1 MSLGKLC
8 SLAQAQAHL
17 NCTGGLFKAVFP
29 SDSSICARGFEVLAQ
44 KKMAEEYNEGEVE
57 EEFSVWKKNTP
68 LLYDLFISQ
77 PLQWPSLTVHWLPSS
92 PQSHFHPS
100 FNIHKLL
107 LATHT
112 AQGDPNFLMLADASL
127 PIDTSQPI
135 VATDPDHLVL
145 PKVEISQ
152 RVAVDGEVNR
162 ARSMPQNPS
171 IVAAKTCNSEVYVF
185 DFNKQHGSEFAPDLR
200 LRGHDKEGYGLS
212 WSPFKSGY
220 LLSGSHDHKICLWDV
235 PAASQES
242 VLDAIHVYE
251 GHESAVE
258 DVSWSMKDENLFGSV
273 GDDCK
278 LVIWDLR
285 TNKPQ
290 QSVKPHENEVNFLSF
305 SPYNEWVLA
314 TASSDTTVG
323 LFDTRKLEIPL
334 HVLSSHSDEVF
345 QVEWDPNHETVLAS
359 SGADRRLMVW
369 DLNRVGDEQIEGD
382 GEGGPPELLF
392 SHGGHKAKISDFSW
406 NINQPWVISSVAEDN
421 SFHVWQM
428 GESIYNDGDDDN
440 MWTASD

>member
-1 MSLGKLC
+1 MQGKKCRGAGRNCLQTFIFSFSNFKMSLGKLC

-145 PKVEISQ
+145 PKVCFFS
-152 RVAVDGEVNR
+152 D
-162 ARSMPQNPS
+162 PS
-171 IVAAKTCNSEVYVF
+171 FCTVTLW
-185 DFNKQHGSEFAPDLR
+185 APTVR
-200 LRGHDKEGYGLS
+200 
-212 WSPFKSGY
+212 WNF
-220 LLSGSHDHKICLWDV
+220 
-235 PAASQES
+235 S
-242 VLDAIHVYE
+242 VL
-251 GHESAVE
+251 
-258 DVSWSMKDENLFGSV
+258 L
-273 GDDCK
+273 
-278 LVIWDLR
+278 LV
-285 TNKPQ
+285 
-290 QSVKPHENEVNFLSF
+290 
-305 SPYNEWVLA
+305 
-314 TASSDTTVG
+314 
-323 LFDTRKLEIPL
+323 
-334 HVLSSHSDEVF
+334 VF
-345 QVEWDPNHETVLAS
+345 C
-359 SGADRRLMVW
+359 R
-369 DLNRVGDEQIEGD
+369 
-382 GEGGPPELLF
+382 
-392 SHGGHKAKISDFSW
+392 
-406 NINQPWVISSVAEDN
+406 
-421 SFHVWQM
+421 
-428 GESIYNDGDDDN
+428 
-440 MWTASD
+440 